1 MEIPFSKWYAAIPRR
16 RSRRQFEPRPI
27 ETALLAHLNTV
38 CTEFRPFPEARSV
51 LVTQSPDEF
60 LTGAIGFYGKIKGA
74 LAFIAFIGTM
84 DSQYVQERVG
94 YAGEGIILEAT
105 AMNVYTCWVG
115 ASFRPEAVASLI
127 GITKSERVL
136 AITPIGYAPEHWSLK
151 ERVLTGF
158 GRSHRRKSLSEMV
171 SGLEEIHWPVWMKS
185 SLEAARLAPSAV
197 NRQPWRF
204 HVELENITISVDN
217 LKDTFHVS
225 KRLDCGIAMLH
236 MEVAALT
243 HCVKGTWEFLEPP
256 DVARFSF
263 CPPPCKKRYSCVSLS
278 NLNA

>member
-1 MEIPFSKWYAAIPRR
+1 MIEIPFSKWYAAIPRR
-16 RSRRQFEPRPI
+16 RSRRQFEPRPV
-27 ETALLAHLNTV
+27 EAALLAHLNTV
-38 CTEFRPFPEARSV
+38 RTEFRPFPEARFV

-74 LAFIAFIGTM
+74 YAFIAFIGTM

-94 YAGEGIILEAT
+94 YTGEGIILEAT
-105 AMNVYTCWVG
+105 AMNVSTCWVG

-151 ERVLTGF
+151 EKILTGF

-171 SGLEEIHWPVWMKS
+171 SGLEEVHWPVWIKS

-204 HVELENITISVDN
+204 HVEPENITISVDT
-217 LKDTFHVS
+217 LKDTFHIS

-243 HCVKGTWEFLEPP
+243 HGVKGMWKFLEPP

-263 CPPPCKKRYSCVSLS
+263 
-278 NLNA
+278 